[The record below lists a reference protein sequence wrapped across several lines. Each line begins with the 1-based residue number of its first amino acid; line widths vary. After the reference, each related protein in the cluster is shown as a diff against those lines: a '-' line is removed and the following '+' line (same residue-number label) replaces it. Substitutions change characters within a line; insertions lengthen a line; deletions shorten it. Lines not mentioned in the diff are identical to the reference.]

1 MIKDLLLQRF
11 AVKAFEPGYV
21 IATEDLHE
29 IIEAAR
35 LSCSSV
41 NSQPWHITVVTNPSL
56 RQQLREISYGQS
68 QVTDASVLLILSV
81 MKDPSSRIQK
91 TADLI
96 ARGAGQDSADAY
108 LRMTK
113 GSIPQDEAMRIAWM
127 QRQSYL
133 ALQAMILAAIERGID
148 SCPME
153 GFQPAACAD
162 ILQRTDIVP
171 TAFLALGKAA
181 KPGFAKIRVPV
192 EDIVEYRP

>member
-1 MIKDLLLQRF
+1 MMKDLLLRRF
-11 AVKAFEPGYV
+11 AVKTFEPGYV
-21 IATEDLHE
+21 ISAEDLHE

-41 NSQPWHITVVTNPSL
+41 NSQPWHITVVTNPAL

-68 QVTDASVLLILSV
+68 QVTDASILLILSV
-81 MKDPSSRIQK
+81 VKDPLIRMQK
-91 TADLI
+91 TANLI
-96 ARGAGQDSADAY
+96 AQAAGQASADSY
-108 LRMTK
+108 LGMAK
-113 GSIPQDEAMRIAWM
+113 GSIPQDEAMRIAWL

-153 GFQPAACAD
+153 GFQPTACAD

-181 KPGFAKIRVPV
+181 KPGFAKIRLPL
-192 EDIVEYRP
+192 EDIVEYRH